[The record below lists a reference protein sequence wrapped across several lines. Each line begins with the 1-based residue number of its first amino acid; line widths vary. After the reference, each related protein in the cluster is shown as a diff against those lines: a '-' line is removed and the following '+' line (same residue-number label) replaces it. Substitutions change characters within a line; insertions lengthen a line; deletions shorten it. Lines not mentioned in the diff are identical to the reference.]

1 MKRRPLSHII
11 QDLIFAAILGA
22 TFGVVFGLYF

>member
-1 MKRRPLSHII
+1 MKRTLSHII
-11 QDLIFAAILGA
+11 ADVAFAIILGA

>member
-11 QDLIFAAILGA
+11 QDLVFAAILGLIGA
-22 TFGVVFGLYF
+22 ALLLAYL

>member
-1 MKRRPLSHII
+1 MKRTTRQILADIA
-11 QDLIFAAILGA
+11 FATILGA

>member
-1 MKRRPLSHII
+1 MKRTTRQILA
-11 QDLIFAAILGA
+11 DVIFAIVLGA

>member
-1 MKRRPLSHII
+1 MKRTKTQILA
-11 QDLIFAAILGA
+11 DVAFAIVLGA

>member
-1 MKRRPLSHII
+1 MKRTTRQILADIA
-11 QDLIFAAILGA
+11 FAIILGA

>member
-1 MKRRPLSHII
+1 MKRPLRQIMA
-11 QDLIFAAILGA
+11 DLAFAIVLGA